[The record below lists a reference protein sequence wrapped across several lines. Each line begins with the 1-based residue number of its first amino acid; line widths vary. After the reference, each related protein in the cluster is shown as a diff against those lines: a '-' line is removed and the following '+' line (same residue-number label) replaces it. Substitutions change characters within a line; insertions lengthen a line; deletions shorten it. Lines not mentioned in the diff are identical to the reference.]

1 VSAAG
6 KLVGVGVGPGDP
18 ELITLKAVRVLEEA
32 DVVVHFA
39 KSGTTGNARAI
50 AERYLRP
57 GIREAPAD
65 VPGDDRTAKG
75 EAAYC
80 DIIGAFYDAAAREW
94 LPIST
99 TAAWSPSSARATRCS
114 TALTCICMC
123 AWRRDFTPRSLP
135 A

>member
-1 VSAAG
+1 MSAAG

-57 GIREAPAD
+57 GILRAPAD

-75 EAAYC
+75 
-80 DIIGAFYDAAAREW
+80 R
-94 LPIST
+94 
-99 TAAWSPSSARATRCS
+99 SSVLRHH
-114 TALTCICMC
+114 
-123 AWRRDFTPRSLP
+123 RRVL
-135 A
+135 